1 MQRISTLICT
11 LALLLGMTFLSP
23 SYALAAVTATDYTPT
38 VTESEISVFLET
50 SKDNIHIWIWDD
62 ATGDNY
68 DNTDK
73 KWPGDAMELMG
84 TANGKKIYKWTYNGT
99 SCKATN
105 IIFTYDNGTKFSGAD
120 GLTDKGA
127 SFKNHGYYVEG
138 AYSKTIEVEQPIGKV
153 MVFFDNSEAKLNDV
167 YCYIYDGTKA
177 AQEWPGLKMSL
188 DNETEYNGKTG
199 YYTVEVPKAFLTG
212 YFVINN
218 GEAGKTLSGETV
230 YVNGV
235 ATAIETTTVADVK
248 KVEDNAWYTLTGIRI
263 NKPTQPGLYI
273 HNGKKVIIRK

>member
-11 LALLLGMTFLSP
+11 LTLLFGMTFLAP

-38 VTESEISVFLET
+38 VTENEVSVFLET
-50 SKDNIHIWIWDD
+50 SKGNANIWVWN
-62 ATGDNY
+62 GDVNF
-68 DNTDK
+68 DNTK
-73 KWPGDAMELMG
+73 KDWPGDAMELVG
-84 TANGKKIYKWTYNGT
+84 KAANGNNIFKWTYTGSAGT
-99 SCKATN
+99 PAN
-105 IIFTYDNGTKFSGAD
+105 VIFTYDKETKWV
-120 GLTDKGA
+120 DKDQEYV
-127 SFKNHGYYVEG
+127 NHGYYVDG
-138 AYSKTIEVEQPIGKV
+138 VYSKTIEVEQPIGKV
-153 MVFFDNSEAKLNDV
+153 MVFFDNSEAKLKDV
-167 YCYIYDGTKA
+167 YCYIYDGTES

-199 YYTVEVPKAFLTG
+199 FYTVEVPKAFLTG

-235 ATAIETTTVADVK
+235 ATAIEATTVADVK

>member
-11 LALLLGMTFLSP
+11 LALLLGMTFLAP
-23 SYALAAVTATDYTPT
+23 SYALAAVTADVYTPT
-38 VTESEISVFLET
+38 VTENEVSVFLET
-50 SKDNIHIWIWDD
+50 NNPKANIYAWSGDG
-62 ATGDNY
+62 ATATKFAGD
-68 DNTDK
+68 
-73 KWPGDAMELMG
+73 WPGSSMTLMG
-84 TANGKKIYKWTYNGT
+84 KSASGKNIYKWTSSMSGVPTGVIFLDGNGG
-99 SCKATN
+99 N
-105 IIFTYDNGTKFSGAD
+105 D
-120 GLTDKGA
+120 GNKLQQKDQE
-127 SFKNHGYYVEG
+127 FVNHGYYVDG
-138 AYSKTIEVEQPIGKV
+138 LYSKTIKVEEPIGKV
-153 MVFFDNSEAKLNDV
+153 MVFFDNSEANLKDV

-188 DNETEYNGKTG
+188 DNETEYNGKKG
-199 YYTVEVPKAFLTG
+199 YYTVEVPANFVTG

-218 GEAGKTLSGETV
+218 GEAGSTLKGETV

-235 ATAIETTTVADVK
+235 ATVIEATTVADVK